1 MKISI
6 KNVIISAFFGALG
19 PYFNKQAT
27 LDQTRYIYRVFNENE
42 IGWLIYP
49 FDILCIILM
58 LWANTISV
66 KYKMLS
72 YKLDGAFIGTTMI
85 FILGYLFSS
94 GFDYLY
100 EQQLLPLKRLIGA
113 ALVILGICLISIQ
126 ESEDNVK
133 KLTASVYMFV
143 EDEDGEE
150 VLKKCDEIKEECLI
164 QKPKKGQSQKG
175 DIEIKRENQKNVEQ
189 TGSKSLVGL
198 SANDFQMIRKG
209 AI

>member
-72 YKLDGAFIGTTMI
+72 YKHDGAFIGTTMI

-175 DIEIKRENQKNVEQ
+175 GIQEKRGNQKNVEQ
-189 TGSKSLVGL
+189 KGSKSLVGL

>member
-27 LDQTRYIYRVFNENE
+27 LDETRYIYRVFNENE

-100 EQQLLPLKRLIGA
+100 EQQLLPLKRWIGA

-126 ESEDNVK
+126 ESEDKVK

-175 DIEIKRENQKNVEQ
+175 DIEIKRGNQKNVEQ
-189 TGSKSLVGL
+189 MGSKSPVGL